1 LEATPPLHG
10 IRVIDLT
17 RVLAGPFCTMLLGD
31 MGAEVVKIEEPQQ
44 GDETRAW
51 PPFVDGS
58 SAYFLGVNR
67 SKKSVALDLKTPE
80 GRDVLK
86 RLIETADV
94 LVENFR
100 PGSLASLGFG
110 YAQAAAI
117 NPRLVYCSISGYGQ
131 NGARSQRPGYDVVI
145 QGETGLMDVTGF
157 PDGEPTRVGIAV
169 TDYLAGLYA
178 IQGILLALI
187 ERQRSGQG
195 QQIDLALFDS
205 MLSVMHLPVGILL
218 ATGEDPGRLGND
230 HPSIAPYET
239 MRAKDGS
246 IIVAVG
252 NPRLWVQFCEALGRR
267 DLCDDPRFQ
276 TNTAR
281 VTNRDELRR
290 TLQAVFHTMG
300 VDELIQRLEAHNVP
314 CGRLRTVK
322 DALEDPQVAARDM
335 LPELEYSTVGPI
347 KVLGNPIKLSRT
359 PFLIRRP
366 PPRLGEHTEEVVSQL
381 NIGT

>member
-1 LEATPPLHG
+1 MDAIPPLHG

-31 MGAEVVKIEEPQQ
+31 MGAEVVKIEEPRH
-44 GDETRAW
+44 GDETRGW

-80 GRDVLK
+80 GRDVLR

-187 ERQRSGQG
+187 ERQRSGTG

-205 MLSVMHLPVGILL
+205 MLSAMHLPVGILL

-239 MRAKDGS
+239 IRAKDGS

-252 NPRLWVQFCEALGRR
+252 NPRLWVQFCDALGRR
-267 DLCDDPRFQ
+267 DLCDDPRFR

-281 VTNRDELRR
+281 LAHRDELRT
-290 TLQAVFHTMG
+290 TLQAVFDTMC

-314 CGRLRTVK
+314 CGKLRSVK

-335 LPELEYSTVGPI
+335 LLELEYPRVGPI

-359 PFLIRRP
+359 PYVIRLP
-366 PPRLGEHTEEVVSQL
+366 PPRLGEHTEEVVSHL
-381 NIGT
+381 KIRT